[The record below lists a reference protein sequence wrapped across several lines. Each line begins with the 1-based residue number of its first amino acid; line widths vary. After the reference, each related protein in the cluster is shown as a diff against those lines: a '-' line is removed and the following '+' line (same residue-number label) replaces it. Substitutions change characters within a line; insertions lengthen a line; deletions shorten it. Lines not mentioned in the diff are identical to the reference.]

1 MGDFVPLFLFLYYL
15 LVMKVLSVLK
25 SIIIENR
32 GKHHRLFTA
41 PEGPKFIAT
50 THQTLDRK
58 SNLTY
63 EEIRDIILN
72 AIDSGSNIHT
82 RVGVPNI
89 MLSRLIRDKYK
100 KILYEFSKENTEEK
114 KKIIPILDN
123 SAVALL
129 KNSNLKN
136 IKIIFYNKGKL
147 SKNFQ
152 SEAEGY
158 LLEKGV
164 KRDQF
169 IIEIRN

>member
-1 MGDFVPLFLFLYYL
+1 MNRLFIVL
-15 LVMKVLSVLK
+15 LIIVAFTLK
-25 SIIIENR
+25 SD
-32 GKHHRLFTA
+32 GLVH
-41 PEGPKFIAT
+41 T
-50 THQTLDRK
+50 TD
-58 SNLTY
+58 
-63 EEIRDIILN
+63 E
-72 AIDSGSNIHT
+72 
-82 RVGVPNI
+82 RVKCDYDGVPVDSDGC
-89 MLSRLIRDKYK
+89 MPVGYWLLAAK
-100 KILYEFSKENTEEK
+100 KCTNLPKCFVMQIEEVEKEKPKKKEYFSNENSEER

-129 KNSNLKN
+129 KNSSLKN